1 MIYITIFHGNDKLPA
16 WVKVGKCPTKDPVRR
31 AKTLYGLNG
40 SLFWQ
45 SEPSTEIPR
54 LAGRGD
60 KKLNLEEKLLLWCAG
75 KEAMPMSLQI
85 EKGSHRY
92 FKGFT
97 ETFGSFK
104 NKRQAEIVARKILKR
119 YKRERKRLAIL

>member
-45 SEPSTEIPR
+45 SEPSPEVPCLGGGFR
-54 LAGRGD
+54 P
-60 KKLNLEEKLLLWCAG
+60 KLNLEERLLLWCAG
-75 KEAMPMSLQI
+75 KEAMPMSLQM

-104 NKRQAEIVARKILKR
+104 NKRQAEIVAGKILKR
-119 YKRERKRLAIL
+119 YKRERKRLAIF

>member
-1 MIYITIFHGNDKLPA
+1 MIYITIFHGNDELPA

-45 SEPSTEIPR
+45 SEPSAKVR
-54 LAGRGD
+54 CLAGRGD
-60 KKLNLEEKLLLWCAG
+60 KKLNLEEKLLLWCAS

-104 NKRQAEIVARKILKR
+104 NKREAEIVAGKILKR
-119 YKRERKRLAIL
+119 YKRERKRLAIF

>member
-1 MIYITIFHGNDKLPA
+1 MIYITIFHGNDELPA
-16 WVKVGKCPTKDPVRR
+16 WVKVGKSPSKDAVKR

-45 SEPSTEIPR
+45 SEPSTEVPR

-104 NKRQAEIVARKILKR
+104 NKRQAEIVAGKILKR
-119 YKRERKRLAIL
+119 YKRERKRLAIF